1 MKCLSA
7 HSVNLFIFTAS
18 PRLTASNVQVRPKH
32 PSTFHFLESDGPG
45 KVYNNSNFADLKPS
59 DTGLYTCTASSESG
73 ETSWS
78 AYITVEDPKNPNII
92 FHRTPDPATFPAPPN
107 SIKVVDR
114 ESTSVTLSWRKDQDE
129 GASSLIGYTIEYYCS
144 DLQTGWVV
152 AAIRVNSQTY
162 TVTNLKPDTS
172 YIFVVRAENSHGMSV
187 PSEVSEH
194 VKTLKSQH
202 LEDYVNVE
210 DARDDLLTKLIE
222 IVEIEPISSTSVRL
236 TWKFFAD
243 TRYLEGFYIR

>member
-1 MKCLSA
+1 MK
-7 HSVNLFIFTAS
+7 VIKNIFTS
-18 PRLTASNVQVRPKH
+18 TVRAEP
-32 PSTFHFLESDGPG
+32 LELSIILA
-45 KVYNNSNFADLKPS
+45 SNFALLNSVRSEFLKYYFTDLAAS

-114 ESTSVTLSWRKDQDE
+114 ESTSVTLSWRKDQSE

-152 AAIRVNSQTY
+152 AAIRVNSMTY

-187 PSEVSEH
+187 PSQVSEH

-202 LEDYVNVE
+202 LDDYVNVE
-210 DARDDLLTKLIE
+210 DARDSLLTKLIE

-236 TWKFFAD
+236 TWKFIAD